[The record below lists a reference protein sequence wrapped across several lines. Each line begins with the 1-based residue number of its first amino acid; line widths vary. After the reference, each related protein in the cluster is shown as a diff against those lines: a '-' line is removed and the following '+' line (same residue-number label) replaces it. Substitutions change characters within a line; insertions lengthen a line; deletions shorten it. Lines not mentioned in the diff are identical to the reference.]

1 MNLPVDVTIYVQS
14 MKNQILSY
22 EDYFEMLDDYGIQ
35 DRNKFES
42 LLEDH
47 LTAFSLDSFQ
57 TNGTPEIEYYQ
68 FDDCMGYAVVDYH
81 LESLQEKGLI
91 ESVITDD
98 MQIGYRKTD
107 AGHMAAL
114 LNNINLN

>member
-1 MNLPVDVTIYVQS
+1 MNLPVDVTIYVQN

-22 EDYFEMLDDYGIQ
+22 EDYFEMLADFGIQ

-42 LLEDH
+42 LLEEH
-47 LTAFSLDSFQ
+47 LTAFSLDAFQ
-57 TNGTPEIEYYQ
+57 ANGYPEIEYHQ
-68 FDDCMGYAVVDYH
+68 FDDCMGHAVVDYH

-98 MQIGYRKTD
+98 MEIGYRATD
-107 AGHMAAL
+107 AARMASL
-114 LNNINLN
+114 LNNISLN